1 MLPMTMI
8 GKVRRMFHRQD
19 KSVREI
25 ARLTSL
31 SRITIRKYLKEGSAQ
46 EPKYARGERVTK
58 LTPFHEKLIE
68 ASVVD
73 ALRPRKERRR
83 TWTLFEQLQVA
94 GYEGCYSRVTDFIR
108 MWRVAQ
114 GKSIS
119 TSAFVPLRSTRN
131 TQPLIPERMFEK

>member
-46 EPKYARGERVTK
+46 EPKYERAERVTK

-68 ASVVD
+68 ALVVD
-73 ALRPRKERRR
+73 ALATRKA
-83 TWTLFEQLQVA
+83 LLCAALLLSV
-94 GYEGCYSRVTDFIR
+94 V
-108 MWRVAQ
+108 
-114 GKSIS
+114 SINS
-119 TSAFVPLRSTRN
+119 SCALLR
-131 TQPLIPERMFEK
+131 

>member
-58 LTPFHEKLIE
+58 LK
-68 ASVVD
+68 
-73 ALRPRKERRR
+73 
-83 TWTLFEQLQVA
+83 
-94 GYEGCYSRVTDFIR
+94 
-108 MWRVAQ
+108 AQ
-114 GKSIS
+114 RHKR
-119 TSAFVPLRSTRN
+119 AR
-131 TQPLIPERMFEK
+131 